1 MWDDSEIEG
10 RPSDMGI
17 GVLTCFYRIFW
28 HPLFF
33 WCMWESQC
41 NVIFDHFCWSV
52 GKRTQIW
59 KTALASGGD
68 EPPGHPAARG
78 TCWLQW
84 DDREESSVHT
94 ISVGL
99 LLSSDLATVV

>member
-1 MWDDSEIEG
+1 M
-10 RPSDMGI
+10 
-17 GVLTCFYRIFW
+17 T
-28 HPLFF
+28 
-33 WCMWESQC
+33 WESVFLHVSTGFFGTPFFFGVC
-41 NVIFDHFCWSV
+41 GSRNVNVIFDHFCWSV

>member
-1 MWDDSEIEG
+1 MTWETVFLHVSAG
-10 RPSDMGI
+10 FFGTPFFF
-17 GVLTCFYRIFW
+17 GVCGS
-28 HPLFF
+28 
-33 WCMWESQC
+33 CNV

-78 TCWLQW
+78 MIVRRVLFTQSAWGSFFLQ
-84 DDREESSVHT
+84 
-94 ISVGL
+94 I
-99 LLSSDLATVV
+99 